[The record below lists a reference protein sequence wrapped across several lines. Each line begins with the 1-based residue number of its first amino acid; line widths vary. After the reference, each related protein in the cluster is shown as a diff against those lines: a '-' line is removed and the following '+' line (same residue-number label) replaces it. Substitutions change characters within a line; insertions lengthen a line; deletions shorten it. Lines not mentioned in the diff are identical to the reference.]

1 MSRTIIIVDDHNL
14 FAQSLQGLINSF
26 QDYQVSKVCRDGR
39 EFVDYIEANHTKPD
53 IVLLDVRMPV
63 MDGIETMSWLSK
75 NHPEQKVIALTMEH
89 DEETIIKMV
98 EYGCRGYLLKD
109 IEPDEFLVALE
120 DVMESGY
127 YCREEME
134 ESLQDTYIQKISRDL
149 TRREMEFLSL
159 ACTEKTYKEIADEM
173 NLSPKT
179 IDGYRESLFQKLQV
193 RSRIGMVIFAIKHK
207 LCEI

>member
-1 MSRTIIIVDDHNL
+1 MCKTIIIVDDHSL
-14 FAQSLQGLINSF
+14 FAQSLQRLINSF
-26 QDYQVSKVCRDGR
+26 QDYEVSDIFKNGR
-39 EFVDYIEANHTKPD
+39 ELVDHIEANHKRPD

-63 MDGIETMSWLSK
+63 MDGIETMGWLSK
-75 NHPEQKVIALTMEH
+75 NYPQQKVLALTMEH
-89 DEETIIKMV
+89 EEETIIKMV
-98 EYGCRGYLLKD
+98 DYGCRGYLLKD
-109 IEPDEFLVALE
+109 IEPDEFLVALD
-120 DVMESGY
+120 DVIETGY
-127 YCREEME
+127 YCRQELEEN
-134 ESLQDTYIQKISRDL
+134 LQLSYVDKISQDL

-159 ACTEKTYKEIADEM
+159 ACTELTYKEIAEEM